1 MGLIFNG
8 NGDVIKAV
16 DGSLT
21 IQGLDFEGGG
31 NVNAG
36 IGTFSGNLNVG
47 GVLTYEDVKNVDSV
61 GIISARQSIHVG
73 YGVSAAGIIT
83 ATSFRGD
90 GSQLT
95 SLPAQATIAN
105 NADNRV
111 ITGGSGVNLNGEANL
126 TFDGTNLN
134 LVDEKSVYFGT
145 GNDLRIWHNASG
157 GNHSYIMNH
166 GAGVLKIGSDTQ
178 FLIGKTGNETYIE
191 CNPDGNVELYHDNA
205 KKLET
210 TADGIEVTGKIFPS
224 SHIDMAD
231 NVKLLIGT
239 GDDLEV
245 FHDGSNS
252 YIKDVG
258 TGDLNIAGSIV
269 RLQSSGG
276 ETLCRGVED
285 GAFELYHNN
294 IKKLETASWGVDITG
309 DCRATE
315 LKLEDGNYLSI
326 GSGNDLRLRHDGTN
340 STIVNSTGSLKILGS
355 EIKFMNA
362 AGNQNGL
369 IYTQAGSV
377 ELYHNNNK
385 KVETTS
391 SGVTVT
397 GTVAA
402 TAFTGDGSGL
412 TGAGPS
418 LANGSN
424 DRVVTATGANAL
436 TGETNLTYSS
446 SFLLKNTTATSSNNT
461 EILRLENTHSDGKMT
476 VLGFRTTGLGSPQTK
491 IYGGN
496 DNTGA
501 NGQGGDSGAG
511 KFKVT
516 ITNPSGMH
524 QEVIYAE
531 NDANSAS
538 KFVRFSTD
546 GTERMRIRSDGEI
559 VMGLQAGVAYDTDT
573 LFVNGPSSS
582 GRPTMEVHGNGNNSP
597 SANSSALHIKQNCT
611 NAPDTAAALKITHTN
626 PLAGQEGA
634 LITCYSNINNSNAQ
648 RSYGFFSTGRI
659 IQNRPNNDGTLI
671 SFRHNNTSEG
681 SISISGGSV
690 SYNGGVLTRWSQFV
704 GLSTTSK
711 EDRPTIYQGT
721 VLSNL
726 DEMCEWTGEDNQ
738 QLNKTK
744 VSDTVGDKNVA
755 GVFWTWDEEDDE
767 TGYVNEFYVA
777 MTGDMVIRVAGSI
790 SVARGDLLESA
801 GDGTA
806 KPQSDDIVRSKTIAK
821 IISTTSTAT
830 YADGSKAYP
839 CVLMAC

>member
-21 IQGLDFEGGG
+21 VEGLDLGGSS

-36 IGTFSGNLNVG
+36 IGTFSNLNVT

-61 GIISARQSIHVG
+61 GIVTAREGIFLPDTKELKLGNTAASPDLKLYSTGTNGWVFTPISGADLYMGTNAGEVYIQTGASGNDTAIKVTSGGAVDLYYNNVKKFSTTSSGVHCPG
-73 YGVSAAGIIT
+73 YLQV
-83 ATSFRGD
+83 D
-90 GSQLT
+90 
-95 SLPAQATIAN
+95 AQAFATGGLKV
-105 NADNRV
+105 NADNQKLRV
-111 ITGGSGVNLNGEANL
+111 GASDDLELWHDGSHSILKNSTGYLRLLAGGSGVSIGNGDNSEAMAYFL
-126 TFDGTNLN
+126 KDGA
-134 LVDEKSVYFGT
+134 VDLYHNNVKKFETTAAGITVSGHIDLDDSNFLKAGT
-145 GNDLRIWHNASG
+145 GDDLWVGHDGS
-157 GNHSYIMNH
+157 HSYINH
-166 GAGVLKIGSDTQ
+166 NGTGGLFVQSSGGFFVQKYGTTER
-178 FLIGKTGNETYIE
+178 LINA
-191 CNPDGNVELYHDNA
+191 NNDGNVELFYDSV
-205 KKLET
+205 KKFET
-210 TADGIEVTGKIFPS
+210 TSDGVQVLGRFVTSGEYNYLQSNSTSVATVTLKKSAGGADGIDYLQCRDS
-224 SHIDMAD
+224 S
-231 NVKLLIGT
+231 
-239 GDDLEV
+239 
-245 FHDGSNS
+245 
-252 YIKDVG
+252 
-258 TGDLNIAGSIV
+258 
-269 RLQSSGG
+269 
-276 ETLCRGVED
+276 
-285 GAFELYHNN
+285 NN
-294 IKKLETASWGVDITG
+294 
-309 DCRATE
+309 
-315 LKLEDGNYLSI
+315 LKMGI
-326 GSGNDLRLRHDGTN
+326 
-340 STIVNSTGSLKILGS
+340 
-355 EIKFMNA
+355 
-362 AGNQNGL
+362 
-369 IYTQAGSV
+369 
-377 ELYHNNNK
+377 
-385 KVETTS
+385 
-391 SGVTVT
+391 
-397 GTVAA
+397 
-402 TAFTGDGSGL
+402 
-412 TGAGPS
+412 TGAGGIMDKDGQSGNAGQILSSTGTQLDWINAPS
-418 LANGSN
+418 GTTINSNADDRIITGSG
-424 DRVVTATGANAL
+424 TAGTLN
-436 TGETNLTYSS
+436 GETNLTYSS

-501 NGQGGDSGAG
+501 NSQGGNSGAG

-744 VSDTVGDKNVA
+744 VSDTVSDKDVA
-755 GVFWTWDEEDDE
+755 GAVSYTHL
-767 TGYVNEFYVA
+767 TLP
-777 MTGDMVIRVAGSI
+777 TI
-790 SVARGDLLESA
+790 LL
-801 GDGTA
+801 
-806 KPQSDDIVRSKTIAK
+806 V
-821 IISTTSTAT
+821 
-830 YADGSKAYP
+830 
-839 CVLMAC
+839 

>member
-1 MGLIFNG
+1 MGFNT
-8 NGDVIKAV
+8 D
-16 DGSLT
+16 
-21 IQGLDFEGGG
+21 
-31 NVNAG
+31 
-36 IGTFSGNLNVG
+36 
-47 GVLTYEDVKNVDSV
+47 
-61 GIISARQSIHVG
+61 
-73 YGVSAAGIIT
+73 
-83 ATSFRGD
+83 
-90 GSQLT
+90 
-95 SLPAQATIAN
+95 
-105 NADNRV
+105 
-111 ITGGSGVNLNGEANL
+111 
-126 TFDGTNLN
+126 
-134 LVDEKSVYFGT
+134 
-145 GNDLRIWHNASG
+145 
-157 GNHSYIMNH
+157 
-166 GAGVLKIGSDTQ
+166 
-178 FLIGKTGNETYIE
+178 
-191 CNPDGNVELYHDNA
+191 
-205 KKLET
+205 
-210 TADGIEVTGKIFPS
+210 
-224 SHIDMAD
+224 
-231 NVKLLIGT
+231 
-239 GDDLEV
+239 
-245 FHDGSNS
+245 
-252 YIKDVG
+252 
-258 TGDLNIAGSIV
+258 
-269 RLQSSGG
+269 
-276 ETLCRGVED
+276 
-285 GAFELYHNN
+285 
-294 IKKLETASWGVDITG
+294 
-309 DCRATE
+309 
-315 LKLEDGNYLSI
+315 
-326 GSGNDLRLRHDGTN
+326 
-340 STIVNSTGSLKILGS
+340 
-355 EIKFMNA
+355 
-362 AGNQNGL
+362 
-369 IYTQAGSV
+369 
-377 ELYHNNNK
+377 
-385 KVETTS
+385 
-391 SGVTVT
+391 
-397 GTVAA
+397 
-402 TAFTGDGSGL
+402 
-412 TGAGPS
+412 
-418 LANGSN
+418 
-424 DRVVTATGANAL
+424 
-436 TGETNLTYSS
+436 
-446 SFLLKNTTATSSNNT
+446 
-461 EILRLENTHSDGKMT
+461 
-476 VLGFRTTGLGSPQTK
+476 GLGYSQTR

-501 NGQGGDSGAG
+501 NSQAGNSGAG

-634 LITCYSNINNSNAQ
+634 LITCYSNINNSNDQ

-659 IQNRPNNDGTLI
+659 IQNRPNSDGTLI
-671 SFRHNNTSEG
+671 SFRHNNTAEG

-767 TGYVNEFYVA
+767 TGYVNDFYVA

-830 YADGSKAYP
+830 YDDGTKAYP